1 MNIIMISDFNLSQSG
16 GGAQVSN
23 DLIIKEGLRRGHD
36 VVLHNYNSSPVN
48 MLRDY
53 DVLISS
59 NLEAAYRKNKSILD
73 FILGHPNHVRL
84 EHDSCLYLGVEDR
97 VDLFQSSKLNF
108 FLSGFHLDYFKSM
121 YGDIFGKT
129 EIVYDPI
136 DVSLFKSNPDTPK
149 IYDIIYCG
157 LIHEL
162 KGVDKLIEFSDKNK
176 HRMIDV
182 FGWSSVGDELLFAN
196 HDNINFHGS
205 IPHEEIP
212 KLFQS
217 CNSVFHNPV
226 VNEPFCR
233 MVAEAILCGVED
245 FIGAP
250 EKIGSLL
257 EYRKYGLNQ
266 FKDNCSN
273 ASIQFW
279 EALESAS

>member
-23 DLIIKEGLRRGHD
+23 DLIIKEGVRRGHD
-36 VVLHNYNSSPVN
+36 IVLHNYNGSPVN

-53 DVLISS
+53 DMLISS
-59 NLEAAYRKNKSILD
+59 NLEAAYRENRSTLD
-73 FILGHPNHVRL
+73 FIVGHPNHVRL
-84 EHDSCLYLGVEDR
+84 EHDSCLYLETQDR
-97 VDLFQSSKLNF
+97 VNLFQSSRLNF

-121 YGDIFGKT
+121 YGDMFGETK
-129 EIVYDPI
+129 IVYDPI
-136 DVSLFKSNPDTPK
+136 DVALFKPNPDTPK
-149 IYDIIYCG
+149 IYDVVYCG

-162 KGVDKLIEFSDKNK
+162 KGVGELIEFSDKNK

-196 HDNINFHGS
+196 HDNITFHGS
-205 IPHEEIP
+205 IPHKEMP

-233 MVAEAILCGVED
+233 MVAEAILCGVDD
-245 FIGAP
+245 FIGTP

-257 EYRKYGLNQ
+257 EYRKHGLDE
-266 FKDNCSN
+266 FKTNCSN

-279 EALESAS
+279 EALEATL